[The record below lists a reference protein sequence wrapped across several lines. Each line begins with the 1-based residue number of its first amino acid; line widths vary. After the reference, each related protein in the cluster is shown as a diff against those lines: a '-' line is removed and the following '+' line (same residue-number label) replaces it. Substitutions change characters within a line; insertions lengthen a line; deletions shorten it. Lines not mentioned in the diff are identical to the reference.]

1 MPPIYIF
8 PTISHFE
15 LKLWFSNGGTLW
27 YHQEYIKCLR
37 WLTTLEM
44 YYTKNAAFW
53 SVWILFCV
61 ERTTK
66 ADLNQEKSSMLFCLI
81 SRKHISAI
89 TKGKHILILSKSYC
103 CSVCVFRCYSSGSFH
118 RSAKACSMIKLNYR
132 NIDLNNQKIWHYVA
146 HSYLD
151 ALIWSKVVLV
161 LISEQLD

>member
-53 SVWILFCV
+53 SVWILFCA

-103 CSVCVFRCYSSGSFH
+103 CSVCVFLDVTPQGPSTDLQKHAAWLNWTTGILILI
-118 RSAKACSMIKLNYR
+118 IKKYGIMLLTVTWMPWFDQR
-132 NIDLNNQKIWHYVA
+132 
-146 HSYLD
+146 
-151 ALIWSKVVLV
+151 
-161 LISEQLD
+161 